1 MPKYKL
7 NLVFLSGA
15 GAVGKTS
22 VAEALVELSTT
33 NRVIRLVRSTTRAS
47 YAAMGIPNEKLAA
60 DMDEHILKALQE
72 RIYKDY
78 VSSLIDNIARARLDR
93 VAMLV
98 VDRSPYDYVSYFIQ
112 LFPNLGLTDICAR
125 MHHAD
130 NILSKLNDDKNLVP
144 ALWFFEYPTSWS
156 SDDRVEKDLF
166 RRAQASKNFVWS
178 ALLENLI
185 RSMPSDASENL
196 KYKEVNTNNFK
207 SPTERAK
214 DIYVEAFGDGSK

>member
-15 GAVGKTS
+15 DAVGKTS
-22 VAEALVELSTT
+22 VAEELEELSTT
-33 NRVIRLVRSTTRAS
+33 NCAIRLVRSTTRSS
-47 YAAMGIPNEKLAA
+47 YAAMGIPSEKLAA

-78 VSSLIDNIARARLDR
+78 VSSLIANIARARLDR

-98 VDRSPYDYVSYFIQ
+98 VDRSPYDHVSYFIQ
-112 LFPNLGLTDICAR
+112 LFPNLGITDIR
-125 MHHAD
+125 MRVRHAD
-130 NILSKLNDDKNLVP
+130 NILCNLNDDKTLVL

-156 SDDRVEKDLF
+156 SDEHIEKDLF
-166 RRAQASKNFVWS
+166 RRAPAAKNFVWS

-185 RSMPSDASENL
+185 KSMPSDVIKNF

-207 SPTERAK
+207 SPKERAK
-214 DIYVEAFGDGSK
+214 DIYVEAFGDCSK